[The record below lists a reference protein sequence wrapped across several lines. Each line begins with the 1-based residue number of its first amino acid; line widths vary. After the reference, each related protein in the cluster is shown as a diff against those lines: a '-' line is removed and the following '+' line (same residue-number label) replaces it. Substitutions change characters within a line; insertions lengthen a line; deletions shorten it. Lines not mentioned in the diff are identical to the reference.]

1 MLKLWQING
10 DLVPLSKAQKE
21 VFTSEARFR
30 VLITGR
36 RFGKTFLALNEL
48 AKFSRYPKK
57 KVWYIA
63 PTFRMCKD
71 IMLDPLVEK
80 MTKHKWISKVNYS
93 DLTITLKNKSLIQ
106 LRSSDNFNSLRGVG
120 LDFICIDEFSDVDER
135 AWFEVLRPTL
145 SDKSREGSA
154 LFLGT
159 PRGFGNW
166 SYNLYKRQDNDKN
179 WKSFQ
184 FTTLDGGQVSQSEI
198 DQAKNDLDDRTFRQ
212 EYMASFEKY
221 SGQIYYNFDREQNV
235 IEHYAPTTNSIHI
248 GIDFNIDPVSAVIS
262 EVKQDDLYVYD
273 EIVIYSS
280 NTDELVEEINNR
292 YSGKHIFVYP
302 DPASKQR
309 KTSAGGRTD
318 LSILKN
324 AGYNV
329 RVRNAHPLIRD
340 RINAVNTKLKNA
352 KGVRTLFIANNCKN
366 VIKSIERQIYKE
378 GTSLP
383 DKENNYDHMNDAL
396 GYLVEFLYPIKRD
409 FKPAPPKRF
418 S

>member
-1 MLKLWQING
+1 
-10 DLVPLSKAQKE
+10 VPLSKAQKE
-21 VFTSEARFR
+21 VFSSEARFR

-48 AKFSRYPKK
+48 AKFSRYPRK

-93 DLTITLKNKSLIQ
+93 DLSITLKNKSLIQ

-120 LDFICIDEFSDVDER
+120 LDFICMDEFSDVDER
-135 AWFEVLRPTL
+135 AWYEVLRPTL

-166 SYNLYKRQDNDKN
+166 SYNLFTKNETDKN
-179 WKSFQ
+179 WESFQ
-184 FTTLDGGQVSQSEI
+184 YTTLDGGQVSQNEI
-198 DQAKNDLDDRTFRQ
+198 DQAKNDLDDRTFKQ

-221 SGQIYYNFDREQNV
+221 SGQIYYNFDRQENV
-235 IEHYAPTTNSIHI
+235 IDEYETTTNSIHI

-262 EVKQDDLYVYD
+262 EVKQDNLYVYD

-280 NTDELVEEINNR
+280 NTDELVEEINSR

-352 KGVRTLFIANNCKN
+352 KGLRTLFIANNCKN
-366 VIKSIERQIYKE
+366 MIKSIERQIYKE

>member
-1 MLKLWQING
+1 M
-10 DLVPLSKAQKE
+10 PLSKAQKE

-221 SGQIYYNFDREQNV
+221 SGQIYYNFDREQNI
-235 IEHYAPTTNSIHI
+235 IEKYTPTTNSIHI

-262 EVKQDDLYVYD
+262 EVQQDDLYVYD

-292 YSGKHIFVYP
+292 YSGKNIFVYP

>member
-1 MLKLWQING
+1 M
-10 DLVPLSKAQKE
+10 PLSKAQKE

-221 SGQIYYNFDREQNV
+221 SGQIYYNFDREQNI
-235 IEHYAPTTNSIHI
+235 IEKYTPTTNSIHI

-262 EVKQDDLYVYD
+262 EVQKDDLYVYD

-292 YSGKHIFVYP
+292 YSGKNIFVYP

>member
-1 MLKLWQING
+1 M
-10 DLVPLSKAQKE
+10 PLSKAQKE

-166 SYNLYKRQDNDKN
+166 SYNLYTRQDNDKN

-235 IEHYAPTTNSIHI
+235 IEQYAPTTNSIHI

>member
-1 MLKLWQING
+1 M
-10 DLVPLSKAQKE
+10 PLSKAQKE
-21 VFTSEARFR
+21 VFSSEARFR

-57 KVWYIA
+57 VVWYIA
-63 PTFRMCKD
+63 PTYRMCKD

-93 DLTITLKNKSLIQ
+93 DLTITLRNKSRIQ
-106 LRSSDNFNSLRGVG
+106 LRSSENFNALRGVG
-120 LDFICIDEFSDVDER
+120 LDFICVDEFSDVDER

-145 SDKSREGSA
+145 SDKSKEGSA

-159 PRGFGNW
+159 PRGYGNW
-166 SYNLYKRQDNDKN
+166 SYNLFTKQETDKN
-179 WKSFQ
+179 WKSFK
-184 FTTLDGGQVSQSEI
+184 FTTLEGGQVSANEI
-198 DQAKNDLDDRTFRQ
+198 EQAKQDLDERTFKQ
-212 EYMASFEKY
+212 EYLSDFVNY
-221 SGQIYYNFDREQNV
+221 SGAIYYNFNREENV
-235 IEHYAPTTNSIHI
+235 INQYTPTNNSIHI
-248 GIDFNIDPVSAVIS
+248 GIDFNLDPMSAVVS
-262 EVKQDDLYVYD
+262 EVKQDNLYVYD

-329 RVRNAHPLIRD
+329 RVRNAHPLVRD
-340 RINAVNTKLKNA
+340 RINSVNTKLKNA

-409 FKPAPPKRF
+409 FKPSKPQRF

>member
-1 MLKLWQING
+1 M
-10 DLVPLSKAQKE
+10 PLSKAQKE
-21 VFTSEARFR
+21 VFSSEARFR

-48 AKFSRYPKK
+48 AKFSRYPRK

-93 DLTITLKNKSLIQ
+93 DLSITLKNKSLIQ

-120 LDFICIDEFSDVDER
+120 LDFICMDEFSDVDER
-135 AWFEVLRPTL
+135 AWYEVLRPTL

-166 SYNLYKRQDNDKN
+166 SYNLFTKNETDKN
-179 WKSFQ
+179 WESFQ
-184 FTTLDGGQVSQSEI
+184 YTTLDGGQVSQNEI
-198 DQAKNDLDDRTFRQ
+198 DQAKNDLDDRTFKQ

-221 SGQIYYNFDREQNV
+221 SGQIYYNFDRQENV
-235 IEHYAPTTNSIHI
+235 IDEYETTTNSIHI

-262 EVKQDDLYVYD
+262 EVKQDNLYVYD

-280 NTDELVEEINNR
+280 NTDELVEEINSR

-352 KGVRTLFIANNCKN
+352 KGLRTLFIANNCKN
-366 VIKSIERQIYKE
+366 MIKSIERQIYKE

>member
-1 MLKLWQING
+1 
-10 DLVPLSKAQKE
+10 VPLSKAQKE

-63 PTFRMCKD
+63 PTYRMCKD
-71 IMLDPLVEK
+71 IMLDPLVDK

-93 DLTITLKNKSLIQ
+93 DLTITLRNKSLIQ
-106 LRSSDNFNSLRGVG
+106 LRSSENFNALRGVG

-166 SYNLYKRQDNDKN
+166 SYNLYTRQDNDKN
-179 WKSFQ
+179 WQSFQ

-235 IEHYAPTTNSIHI
+235 VEEYKTTTNSIHI
-248 GIDFNIDPVSAVIS
+248 GVDFNISPMSAVIS

>member
-1 MLKLWQING
+1 
-10 DLVPLSKAQKE
+10 VPLSKAQKE
-21 VFTSEARFR
+21 VFSSEARFR

-93 DLTITLKNKSLIQ
+93 DLSITLKNKSLIQ

-120 LDFICIDEFSDVDER
+120 LDFICMDEFSDVDER
-135 AWFEVLRPTL
+135 AWYEVLRPTL

-166 SYNLYKRQDNDKN
+166 SYNLFTKNETDKN
-179 WKSFQ
+179 WESFQ
-184 FTTLDGGQVSQSEI
+184 YTTLDGGQVSQNEI
-198 DQAKNDLDDRTFRQ
+198 DQAKNDLDDRTFKQ

-235 IEHYAPTTNSIHI
+235 IEQYAPTTNSIHI
-248 GIDFNIDPVSAVIS
+248 GIDFNIDPVSAVVS

>member
-1 MLKLWQING
+1 M
-10 DLVPLSKAQKE
+10 PLSKAQKE

-57 KVWYIA
+57 VVWYIA
-63 PTFRMCKD
+63 PTYRMCKD

-93 DLTITLKNKSLIQ
+93 DLTITLRNKSRIQ
-106 LRSSDNFNSLRGVG
+106 LRSSENFNALRGVG
-120 LDFICIDEFSDVDER
+120 LDFICVDEFSDVDER

-145 SDKSREGSA
+145 SDKSKEGSA

-159 PRGFGNW
+159 PRGYGNW
-166 SYNLYKRQDNDKN
+166 SYNLFTKQETDKN
-179 WKSFQ
+179 WKSFK
-184 FTTLDGGQVSQSEI
+184 FTTLEGGQVSANEI
-198 DQAKNDLDDRTFRQ
+198 EQAKQDLDERTFKQ
-212 EYMASFEKY
+212 EYLSDFVNY
-221 SGQIYYNFDREQNV
+221 SGAIYYNFNREENV
-235 IEHYAPTTNSIHI
+235 IDQYTPTNNSIHI
-248 GIDFNIDPVSAVIS
+248 GVDFNLDPMSAVVS
-262 EVKQDDLYVYD
+262 EVKQDNLYVYD

-329 RVRNAHPLIRD
+329 RVRNAHPLVRD
-340 RINAVNTKLKNA
+340 RINSVNTKLKNA

-409 FKPAPPKRF
+409 FKPSKPQRF

>member
-1 MLKLWQING
+1 M
-10 DLVPLSKAQKE
+10 PLSKAQKE

-93 DLTITLKNKSLIQ
+93 DLSITLKNKSLIQ

-166 SYNLYKRQDNDKN
+166 SYNLFTRQDSDKN

-184 FTTLDGGQVSQSEI
+184 YTTLDGGQVSQNEI

-235 IEHYAPTTNSIHI
+235 IEQYAPTTNSIHI

-262 EVKQDDLYVYD
+262 EVKQDNLYVYD

-329 RVRNAHPLIRD
+329 RVRNAHPLVRD
-340 RINAVNTKLKNA
+340 RINAVNTKLKNT

-409 FKPAPPKRF
+409 FKPSKPQRF